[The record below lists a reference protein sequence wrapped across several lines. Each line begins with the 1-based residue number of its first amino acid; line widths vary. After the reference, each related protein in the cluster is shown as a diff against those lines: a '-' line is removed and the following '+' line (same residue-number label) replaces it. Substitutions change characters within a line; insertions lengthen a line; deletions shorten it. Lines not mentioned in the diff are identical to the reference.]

1 MKKKTSL
8 QNPKRIPKCPNC
20 LRLNHL
26 FICFPNTT
34 KLTQSHTHTHPH
46 ASTHT
51 SIRSNTNQILHWKRR
66 TKKSSL

>member
-34 KLTQSHTHTHPH
+34 KLTQYTHTHIHTHPH
-46 ASTHT
+46 IHPSAPTQ
-51 SIRSNTNQILHWKRR
+51 IKFFIEKEEPKNQV
-66 TKKSSL
+66 